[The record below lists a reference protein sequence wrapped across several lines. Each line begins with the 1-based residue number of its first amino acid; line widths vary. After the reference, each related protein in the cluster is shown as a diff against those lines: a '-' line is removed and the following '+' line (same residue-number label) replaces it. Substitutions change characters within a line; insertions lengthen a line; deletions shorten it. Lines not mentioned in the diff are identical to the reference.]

1 MVKLNAEGLIP
12 VITQD
17 ATSHEVLTLA
27 YMSKESIQK
36 TLDEKQVW
44 FYSRSRSKL
53 WKKGESS
60 GNEMNVKS
68 IQADCDYDA
77 ILVQVEPTG
86 PACHTGHIS
95 CFHNKIEDAT
105 ISSSNEHNSSVIEE
119 LYATI
124 QQRKKDMPSDSYTS
138 KLFASGTDKIA
149 QKVIEEAGETALAG
163 VGKNKENTIGEIS
176 DLIYHLLVMMSNL
189 DITPTDIWSELK
201 NRSK

>member
-17 ATSHEVLTLA
+17 AASHEVLTLA

-149 QKVIEEAGETALAG
+149 QKVSEESSELIIDYLNGSKKRTIEEA
-163 VGKNKENTIGEIS
+163 S
-176 DLIYHLLVMMSNL
+176 DLIYHLFVLL
-189 DITPTDIWSELK
+189 H
-201 NRSK
+201 SKKIKSHVCTF